1 MVMTA
6 RNVSHE
12 SRGFVFAFVTLLAA
26 TASSA
31 GLAQQKDDKSYPNL
45 EFNKWSGKLN
55 VPDPVAISV
64 DDQGRVF
71 VTQTRRRKIQDL
83 DIRQHREWV
92 ANDLSLTS
100 VDAKQ
105 AFYRKVL
112 AIGGDQKKQQKHVRD
127 WNEDGQYDW
136 RDLTVVSEA
145 VYRLVDSDGDEKADE
160 ITTFA
165 EDFKTE
171 VTGVAAGVMA
181 YDGTVYA
188 TVAPDVWRLFDEDS
202 DGVADS
208 RNVLAHGFG
217 LHIAYGGHD
226 MHGLTMGPDGKIYW
240 SIGDKGISVSLPDGS
255 EFSYPH
261 EGGVMRCNPDGSD
274 FEVFAHGL
282 RNVQEVAF
290 DQFGNMFGVD
300 NDADQ
305 PNEKERFVYIVNQM
319 DAGWRCY
326 YQYRGSDYNPWTAEK
341 LWDLPGEEH
350 AAYIVPP
357 IQHYIDGPAGFK
369 FNPGTALA
377 PGYKDYFFLTGAP
390 NGNQHAFR
398 VEPTG
403 DSFLMKDE
411 HQIGRGIA
419 IVGLAFGPDGALYG
433 ADWDGGYP
441 LDEKGSVIRID
452 VSKDMRGE
460 ARTQVQ
466 ELLKQGFSDREST
479 ELLQLL
485 AHEDQRVRL
494 RAQFALVDNANTL
507 DLAALAQ
514 NRTKSQFARLHAIW
528 ALGQLGRK
536 EDSLARDTLAL
547 LLKDSDAVL
556 RGQAAKTFGELR
568 AVRTE
573 PLIPLLK
580 DKDLHVR
587 TLAALAVAR
596 HPSGKAVESLLEL
609 ADQLK
614 ADQHYLRHGYSVAL
628 AACAEAEELAK
639 QAESGNVLRK
649 LCCVLALRKQG
660 SKEVEAFLADKSN
673 WVRTEAAR
681 AIHDGTSIPDALP
694 ALAATLLSAASLPEA
709 FYLRAINANFRIGDA
724 ESNKRLVAALAQG
737 DFPESGELAILRTL
751 SEWNRPSALD
761 LVEGIFR
768 PELVKEAKVKARQ
781 MDLAELPE
789 ILAGLLKGKNEKTRR
804 AALQIAQSLNLE
816 FPADSLVRM
825 VRDVDLDS
833 ATRVLA
839 FNLVAERQP
848 EVVGEAAEAGN
859 MDLRLRALEFSLS
872 QKSEQA
878 LAALDE
884 ILVDE
889 SVEMKKRQEVLRI
902 LSQSRATGIT
912 QISERIGRQLRDGK
926 LDAEL
931 ELDAVALLASQ
942 TRADSIKRIV
952 AKLDADSSKDPL
964 GRFRF
969 SSAGG
974 DIERGERIFRTH
986 GQAQCS
992 RCHRIGKKGS
1002 EIGPVLTKIAE
1013 KRDAA
1018 YLLNAVILPSK
1029 DIDQNYRSQSILLAS
1044 DEVLLG
1050 RIQKAGDKK
1059 SIVANMK
1066 GELVEVLTD
1075 DIVAVKEQKTSLMPV
1090 MNEVLSPEEVR
1101 DLIAYLRTLK

>member
-6 RNVSHE
+6 RSAPHA
-12 SRGFVFAFVTLLAA
+12 SSGFVLTFVILLVA
-26 TASSA
+26 TASSSVW
-31 GLAQQKDDKSYPNL
+31 AQEKDGKSYPNL

-92 ANDLSLTS
+92 PNDLSLTS

-105 AFYRKVL
+105 AFYRSVL
-112 AIGGDQKKQQKHVRD
+112 AIGGDQKKQKKHVRD

-145 VYRLVDSDGDEKADE
+145 VYRLIDKDGDEKADE

-188 TVAPDVWRLFDEDS
+188 TVAPDVWRLFDKDS
-202 DGVADS
+202 DGVSDS
-208 RNVLAHGFG
+208 RNVMAHGFG

-240 SIGDKGISVSLPDGS
+240 SIGDKGISVTLPDGS
-255 EFSYPH
+255 KFSYPH

-357 IQHYIDGPAGFK
+357 LQHYIDGPAGFK

-377 PGYKDYFFLTGAP
+377 PEYKNYFFLTGAP

-403 DSFLMKDE
+403 DSFQMKDE

-452 VSKDMRGE
+452 VSKDKRGD
-460 ARTQVQ
+460 ARKQVR
-466 ELLKQGFSDREST
+466 ELLNHGFSDRETT

-485 AHEDQRVRL
+485 THEDQRVRL
-494 RAQFALVDNANTL
+494 RAQFQLVEREKTL
-507 DLAALAQ
+507 DLAGLAQ

-528 ALGQLGRK
+528 ALGQLGRA
-536 EDSLARDTLAL
+536 DDNLARDTLAL
-547 LLKDSDAVL
+547 LLKESDPIL
-556 RGQAAKTFGELR
+556 RGQAAKTFGELH

-587 TLAALAVAR
+587 TLAALAISR
-596 HPSGKAVESLLEL
+596 HPSEKAVESLLKL
-609 ADQLK
+609 TDQLK
-614 ADQHYLRHGYSVAL
+614 AEQHYLRHGYSMAL

-639 QAESGNVLRK
+639 QADSGNVLRK

-660 SKEVEAFLADKSN
+660 SKEVEVFLADKSI

-681 AIHDGTSIPDALP
+681 AIHDGTSIPEALP
-694 ALAATLLSAASLPEA
+694 ALAETLVSTGSLPEA
-709 FYLRAINANFRIGDA
+709 YFLRAINANFRIGDA
-724 ESNKRLVAALAQG
+724 ESSKRLVAALAQEE
-737 DFPESGELAILRTL
+737 FPETGKLAILRALT
-751 SEWNRPSALD
+751 EWSKPNPLD
-761 LVEGIFR
+761 LVEGIYR
-768 PELVKEAKVKARQ
+768 PELVDEADVNARH
-781 MDLAELPE
+781 MDLTELPE
-789 ILAGLLKGKNEKTRR
+789 VLAGLLKGKNERMR
-804 AALQIAQSLNLE
+804 QAALRISQSLNLE
-816 FPADSLVRM
+816 FPADSLLSM
-825 VRDVDLDS
+825 VRNAQLDS
-833 ATRVLA
+833 DTRVLA
-839 FNLVAERQP
+839 FNLVAERVP
-848 EVVGEAAEAGN
+848 EIVHEGAVSDN
-859 MDLRLRALEFSLS
+859 MDLRLRALEFALA
-872 QKSEQA
+872 QDSEQA
-878 LAALDE
+878 LASLDE

-889 SVEMKKRQEVLRI
+889 SVAMRQRQQVLQI
-902 LSQSRATGIT
+902 LSQSRVTGIA
-912 QISERIGRQLRDGK
+912 QIAERVGAQLRDGK

-931 ELDAVALLASQ
+931 ELDVVSLLASRA
-942 TRADSIKRIV
+942 RADLIKEIISE
-952 AKLDADSSKDPL
+952 LDAASSKDPL
-964 GRFRF
+964 GKFRF

-974 DIERGERIFRTH
+974 DVQKGEQIFKTH
-986 GQAQCS
+986 GQAQCA

-1002 EIGPVLTKIAE
+1002 DIGPELTKIAA
-1013 KRDAA
+1013 KRDAT

-1029 DIDQNYRSQSILLAS
+1029 DIEEKYRSQSILLAS

-1050 RIQKAGDKK
+1050 RIQKEGDEKTT
-1059 SIVANMK
+1059 VANTK

-1075 DIVAVKEQKTSLMPV
+1075 DIVAVKEQKTSLMPA